1 MSRFYENIKSEV
13 KNLGFSIIHEDFNR
27 PWGGFFQIDQR
38 QSQKFVHTLISQE
51 INVNSL
57 KISPKIL
64 IVEPNQRLS
73 WQFHKRRKEIWKVY
87 RNEIGVIRSLTNF
100 ENDLIIKKEGEVIHF
115 DNQERH
121 RLVGLDKIGV
131 VAEIWIHTDLN
142 NLSDENDIIRIND
155 DYKRT

>member
-13 KNLGFSIIHEDFNR
+13 KNLGFSITHEDFNK
-27 PWGGFFQIDQR
+27 PWGGYFQIDQR
-38 QSQKFVHTLISQE
+38 QSQKFVHTFISKE

-115 DNQERH
+115 DNKERH

-142 NLSDENDIIRIND
+142 NPSDENDIVRISD

>member
-51 INVNSL
+51 INVNGL

-73 WQFHKRRKEIWKVY
+73 WQFHNRRKEIWKVY

-142 NLSDENDIIRIND
+142 NPSDENDIVRISD